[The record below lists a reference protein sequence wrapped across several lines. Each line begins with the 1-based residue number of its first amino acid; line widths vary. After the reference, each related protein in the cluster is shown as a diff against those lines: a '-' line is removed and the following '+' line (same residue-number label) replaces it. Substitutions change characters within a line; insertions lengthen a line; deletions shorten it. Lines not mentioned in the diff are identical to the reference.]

1 MEIIIDEREKSL
13 YDLCQQ
19 KAQADIKISKCVLTL
34 GDILIKKNNIP
45 LFLIERKTY
54 SDLFAS
60 IKDGRYK
67 EQSYRLKYSTEWKPF
82 QILYLLEGTYSQ
94 IPNGN
99 KKIVLS
105 AITSLSLFK
114 GFHIIRSTSVSDS
127 VDILLHMVEKIWKE
141 TEKGE
146 LLYSSDTDKQE
157 TNKKIIDIN
166 EANTEVQE
174 ILKPYSSVVKS
185 VKKENITPE
194 NIGEIMLCQIPGIQ
208 TKTASAIMKTTGSF
222 PELFRILQESP
233 EIIEKIRVGERKIN
247 KNVLTK
253 LTHFLLSIQK
263 ETDQKDECKEN

>member
-19 KAQADIKISKCVLTL
+19 KVSPDIKISKCVLSL
-34 GDILIKKNNIP
+34 GDILIKKNDTS

-54 SDLFAS
+54 SDLLAS

-67 EQSYRLKYSTEWKPF
+67 EQSYRLKYCTEWKPF

-94 IPNGN
+94 IPNPN
-99 KKIVLS
+99 KKMILS

-114 GFHIIRSTSVSDS
+114 GFHIIKSSSLSDS
-127 VDILLHMVEKIWKE
+127 VDILLHMVQKIWKE

-146 LLYSSDTDKQE
+146 CLYSSDTDKQE
-157 TNKKIIDIN
+157 TDKP
-166 EANTEVQE
+166 ET
-174 ILKPYSSVVKS
+174 LKPYSSVVKS

-208 TKTASAIMKTTGSF
+208 TKTASAIMKTVGSF
-222 PELFRILQESP
+222 SELLRVIQESP
-233 EIIEKIRVGERKIN
+233 ETIDTIRVGERKIN
-247 KNVLTK
+247 KTILTK
-253 LTHFLLSIQK
+253 LKHFLLNSQK
-263 ETDQKDECKEN
+263 ETDQKNECKEN